1 MGKITSN
8 KEIKQAIDLGSIV
21 GGATIQNVV
30 IINVHVQ
37 NLSRFAI
44 HLISNM
50 LKFIIQYL
58 QIYHVNNFIFGN

>member
-1 MGKITSN
+1 MGRITSN

-37 NLSRFAI
+37 NLSIFAI

>member
-1 MGKITSN
+1 MGRITSN

>member
-37 NLSRFAI
+37 NLSIFAI